1 MAAPIESRAASMH
14 TATVSIQTINVNG
27 KQMTLAVFRQL
38 PVLED
43 IPDDACLWGKVF
55 YEVKGQG
62 AEWIVL
68 ESGGRLFR
76 RYPRFRADYEA
87 VKWVCN
93 VKRELHY
100 ISPSRAEERAEK
112 ERELLEAQAAVAEM
126 KAVVKRE
133 REVFESLPQLFI
145 AV

>member
-1 MAAPIESRAASMH
+1 MSAPIESRAASMH

-43 IPDDACLWGKVF
+43 IPDGACLWGKVL
-55 YEVKGQG
+55 YEIKDQG
-62 AEWIVL
+62 KEWIVL
-68 ESGGRLFR
+68 ESEGRLFR
-76 RYPRFRADYEA
+76 RRPRFRADYEA
-87 VKWVCN
+87 VKWVCE

-100 ISPSRAEERAEK
+100 THKAEDRAEK
-112 ERELLEAQAAVAEM
+112 ERELQEARAAVAEM
-126 KAVVKRE
+126 KAVAE
-133 REVFESLPQLFI
+133 REAEVFQSLPQLFI